1 MGSPGDTCMRKES
14 TQRRL
19 GRYVAVSFDCY
30 GTLVD
35 WQVGLT
41 LAVAAELP
49 GADDESIR
57 GLLEAR
63 SETEWEILEG
73 LTEFESYR
81 EVLARSVALAA
92 ERTGL
97 ALNAEACGRIAASIG
112 LWPPYPDAARA
123 LSRLDAGG
131 FRIALASNVDRED
144 LAMTLERLECRG
156 VHCVSAEDV
165 QSYKPEPDHLMALV
179 HELGIDEHELLH
191 VSAYPEYDLLTAQD
205 LGVPCALVD
214 RLDRPVPEELELAL
228 RVRDLDELCDVLLR
242 PTRGRR

>member
-1 MGSPGDTCMRKES
+1 MRKES
-14 TQRRL
+14 TQTRP

-35 WQVGLT
+35 WKAGLS

-49 GADDESIR
+49 RANEESTR
-57 GLLEAR
+57 HLLEQR

-73 LTEFESYR
+73 LTEFEPYR
-81 EVLARSVALAA
+81 EVLAKSLALAA
-92 ERTGL
+92 QRIGL
-97 ALNAEACGRIAASIG
+97 SLPAEACRRIAAGIG

-131 FRIALASNVDRED
+131 FRVAVASNVDRED
-144 LAMTLERLECRG
+144 LAATLERLECPG
-156 VHCVSAEDV
+156 AHCVSAEDV

-191 VSAYPEYDLLTAQD
+191 VSAYPEYDLLAAQD
-205 LGVPCALVD
+205 LGIPCALVD
-214 RLDRPVPEELELAL
+214 RLDRPVPEDLELAL
-228 RVRDLDELCDVLLR
+228 RVRDLDELCDRLLR
-242 PTRGRR
+242 PTRRRR